1 MVSKG
6 NRGFTLIELLV
17 VIAIIGILAALL
29 LPALNAVRRNA
40 KKTDCLNNL
49 NGIGKAIMIYE
60 DRNKAY
66 PDGTSTTFLDNL
78 RAGAGGAVQDAQFVC
93 KLTGNTAGPGI
104 TDYRGPAQRVTDQ
117 FPASTAIVGDRTS
130 CHGSVEGRG
139 PEVAVGSSTLR
150 NDRHHRAGGSQWDRP
165 LHFNRAT
172 AQFP

>member
-1 MVSKG
+1 MGGVERRPVMVSKG

-130 CHGSVEGRG
+130 CHGSKEDINVLYFDGHVEKAPFDSALWRD
-139 PEVAVGSSTLR
+139 ADLKL
-150 NDRHHRAGGSQWDRP
+150 Q
-165 LHFNRAT
+165 
-172 AQFP
+172 